1 MAQTNKVK
9 TPDGAVRQRLLRAAS
24 ELFAQKG
31 YAATTVREIVAAAG
45 VTKPVLYYYFG
56 SKEGLYLELM
66 GSVTK
71 SFLGILKEPP
81 PAGATAR
88 QRIVRLGEMAFQLFC
103 EHLQVMKIMHAI
115 YYGPPQGAPFVDFD
129 ALHEQF
135 QDELVRLVQ
144 EGMANGEFRAGD
156 AQVMAWALLGVE
168 HLAMELELCM
178 PGQRMGLEGL
188 RQVTDLT
195 LDGIAASKTIGG

>member
-1 MAQTNKVK
+1 MAQTDKVK
-9 TPDGAVRQRLLRAAS
+9 TPDGAVRQRLLQAAS

-45 VTKPVLYYYFG
+45 VTKPVVYYYFG

-66 GSVTK
+66 GSVAQ
-71 SFLGILKEPP
+71 SFLGILQEPP

-88 QRIVRLGEMAFQLFC
+88 QRIVRLGELAFQVFC
-103 EHLQVMKIMHAI
+103 RNLQTMKVMHAI

-129 ALHEQF
+129 ALHQQF

-156 AQVMAWALLGVE
+156 PLVMTWALLGAE
-168 HLAMELELCM
+168 HLAMQLELCL
-178 PGQRMGLEGL
+178 PQERMGLEGL
-188 RQVTDLT
+188 RQATDLV
-195 LDGIAASKTIGG
+195 LDGIAASKP